1 MKINIHAGHNP
12 DGKMACGAVGI
23 IKESTEA
30 RKVKDLVIKYLKSD
44 GHTVYDCT
52 VDDGTSASNVL
63 SKIVTKCNAHSV
75 DLDVSIH
82 FNSGANDKRGNG
94 TTTGTE
100 VLVYSKTSKAN
111 DKATRICRKLSAIGF
126 KNRGIKVRKDLYFLK
141 HTKAPS
147 LLIEICFVDD
157 KDDVKLYNKNIDK
170 IAKTIA
176 EAIVN
181 KKININKVNTSTGKY
196 KVIASAL
203 NIRKG
208 AGTKYATI
216 GQVYKQGTIVEVL
229 KLNPGKTWALT
240 TKGWVC
246 LQYLKK
252 V

>member
-63 SKIVTKCNAHSV
+63 SKIVTKCNAHTV
-75 DLDVSIH
+75 DIDVSIH
-82 FNSGANDKRGNG
+82 FNSGANDKSGNG

-100 VLVYSKTSKAN
+100 VLVYSKTSKSN
-111 DKATRICRKLSAIGF
+111 DEATRICNKLSAIGF

-181 KKININKVNTSTGKY
+181 KKISTNTVSSVKY
-196 KVIASAL
+196 IVTASAL

-208 AGTKYATI
+208 SGTKYATT
-216 GQVYKQGTIVEVL
+216 GQVYKKGTEVTVTQY
-229 KLNPGKTWALT
+229 NSSKTWGLT
-240 TKGWVC
+240 NKGWVSME
-246 LQYLKK
+246 YLKK